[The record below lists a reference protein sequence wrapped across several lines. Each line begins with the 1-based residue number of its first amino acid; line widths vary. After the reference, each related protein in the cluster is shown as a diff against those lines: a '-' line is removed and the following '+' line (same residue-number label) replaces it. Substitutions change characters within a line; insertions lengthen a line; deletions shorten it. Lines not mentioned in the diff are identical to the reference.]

1 MMHLLI
7 CCASQTIVVYIFCKE
22 YTTITAS
29 QIRTVV
35 YVSLIEYSQN
45 CSAEISDSF
54 KIRNLFETMHKREQR
69 IDSHLLDLNFIE
81 NVYKVNIKV
90 CYTTWRHHI
99 FAIE

>member
-1 MMHLLI
+1 MHLKLLLSTFS
-7 CCASQTIVVYIFCKE
+7 AKS
-22 YTTITAS
+22 TTITAS

-81 NVYKVNIKV
+81 NVYKVNFKV